1 VQHDPIVEA
10 LVALI
15 HDTCESALRS
25 AIQDRAINH
34 VIDSIGCAIGALD
47 QRAAP
52 ICHTLARASAC
63 DTGASVIGL
72 ATRTTPEIAAFTNTS
87 LIRNLDFNDTG
98 IGGHPSDM
106 LGALIAIAETSHA
119 SGLDLIRGM
128 HCAYEAFAGLRR
140 AGLRL
145 RRQHV
150 DQLQVVLGAVCGCA
164 AILRLN
170 DDQTRHAISLALVP
184 NVPLRVTRTG
194 SLSDWKGSATAHAAM
209 SAVFAARLASL
220 GMTAPATPFAGTAG
234 LYELLQIEPWDHTK
248 ISPLSGSRPA
258 LCSVG
263 LKRFPAEYSAQGPIA
278 MAISVRDE
286 VSLEQIE
293 SVTVALHYD
302 GWHEI
307 GGGQGDRAEKWRP
320 INRESADHSLPF
332 LVASALH
339 DGDINLSTYDEARLC
354 APQILALIDCI
365 TVTHDQALTQRHAGE
380 IPAWPS
386 RMTIRSRNGDVLV
399 RDTDSPCGHPNNP
412 MSAYELRTKFDSLCG
427 NRLDKSSREAL
438 IHVIETLPE
447 GEQLGALLTKLRAI
461 PVSFAR

>member
-1 VQHDPIVEA
+1 MHYDPIVEA

-15 HDTCESALRS
+15 RDTRESALPS
-25 AIQDRAINH
+25 AIQDRAVNH
-34 VIDSIGCAIGALD
+34 LIDAIGCAIGALE
-47 QRAAP
+47 QRVAP
-52 ICHTLARASAC
+52 LCHTLARASAC

-72 ATRTTPEIAAFTNTS
+72 GTRTTPEIAAFCNTS
-87 LIRNLDFNDTG
+87 LIRSLDFNDTG

-164 AILRLN
+164 AILLLN

-248 ISPLSGSRPA
+248 ISPLSAGRPA

-278 MAISVRDE
+278 MAISIRHE
-286 VSLEQIE
+286 VVLEQIE

-307 GGGQGDRAEKWRP
+307 GGGQGDRDEKWRP
-320 INRESADHSLPF
+320 ATRESADHSLPF
-332 LVASALH
+332 LLASALR
-339 DGDINLSTYDEARLC
+339 DGDISLSTYDEARLC
-354 APQILALIDCI
+354 DPQILALVDAI
-365 TVTHDQALTQRHAGE
+365 TVSHDQALTQQHAGE
-380 IPAWPS
+380 IPTWPS
-386 RMTIRSRNGDVLV
+386 RMTIRLRSGDILV
-399 RDTDSPCGHPNNP
+399 RSTDSPAGHPNNP
-412 MSAYELRTKFDSLCG
+412 MSACELRAKFDSLCG
-427 NRLDKSSREAL
+427 TRLDAVSREAL
-438 IHVIETLPE
+438 IHAIVTLHE

-461 PVSFAR
+461 AC